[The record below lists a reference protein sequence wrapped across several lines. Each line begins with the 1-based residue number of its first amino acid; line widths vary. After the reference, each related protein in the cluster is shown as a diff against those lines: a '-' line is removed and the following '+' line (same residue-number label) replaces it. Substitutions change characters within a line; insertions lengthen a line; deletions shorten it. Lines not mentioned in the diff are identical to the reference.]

1 MTDTPDDTTRQ
12 WKIIEITEPVEALDE
27 LYEHDR
33 ALYVHSTAEQFLGI
47 AGRMIASSKSG
58 YTSEFPDN
66 VPVFNAN
73 VCTKDRGK
81 IWFGDLDI
89 TFDEPQLVELA
100 AALGEQIYV
109 LHERGARFGNE
120 DSPDFGDFAVRVAR
134 DGTVEMNRW
143 IVRGEDGR
151 LHSRD
156 RAEPA

>member
-1 MTDTPDDTTRQ
+1 M
-12 WKIIEITEPVEALDE
+12 
-27 LYEHDR
+27 
-33 ALYVHSTAEQFLGI
+33 
-47 AGRMIASSKSG
+47 AGRMISFSKSN
-58 YTSEFPDN
+58 YTSKFPSN

-81 IWFGDLDI
+81 IWFGGLDL
-89 TFDEPQLVELA
+89 TLNESQLVELA

-109 LHERGARFGNE
+109 LYERGARFGNE
-120 DSPDFGDFAVRVAR
+120 DSPDFGDFAVTVAR
-134 DGTVEMNRW
+134 DGTVEMNKW